1 MQPKYSVPG
10 DDLAMLDSPSP
21 KVFELS
27 IIIPTRNEA
36 GNVHALLSKINE
48 IVNHIKTEVLFVDD
62 STDETPQTVTEAA
75 PLFPDLNVRLLHREP
90 EQRVGGLGGAV
101 LLGLVNAR
109 SDYAC
114 VMDGDLQHPP
124 ELLPILLNTAREK
137 DADLV
142 VATRRNEQSQVTG
155 LNVTRNL
162 ISRGLDIAARV
173 FFPRRLQGVSD
184 PLSGF
189 FLVRVNAL
197 NLSTLNP
204 TGFKI
209 LLEILV
215 RNPKLRKAEVPFHFG
230 ERLSGKSKAST
241 KEALNYLNLLLRL
254 KFGSGSMRLAGFA
267 LVGATGIL
275 VNSLVLYLATSLL
288 NIYYL
293 YSVVIATVASTIWN
307 FIFIEL
313 WVYHSSSQSNGRVR
327 RFALFSSMNIGALA
341 LRGPLIYVLTSALG
355 IYYLISNLITLIL
368 MIGVRFLLADY
379 VIWGRKPANSTT
391 TYGGIM
397 KPRLA
402 TSKFAYSYNIHN
414 LVSVASEGELPELEP
429 FRVYQEIEQ
438 PTIRVRIGI
447 PPAPKTNGSR
457 ESNYL
462 RYREMFGHIGFEVGI
477 WMGEQVDV
485 IASPLLRLSPH
496 VLYTNI
502 VEPIL
507 RWTFVKKGYAL
518 VHGATIA
525 FGSEAFII
533 TARTDT
539 GKTTTLLKIL
549 SHQRRNSDQAAFL
562 SDDMTIVSPD
572 GTAFTYPKPLTI
584 SAHTLAAINADTL
597 NFKEKVSLP
606 LQSRIHSR
614 TGRKV
619 ASFINNTILPAATI
633 NMFMQMVVPPPKYY
647 VKKLLPSV
655 KLRQEAYFS
664 GMFII
669 ERGGEGTT
677 SITNEEAL
685 QILLSNCED
694 AYGFPPY
701 NDLKE
706 FLYHYNGV
714 DLRSIEQGIIRQA
727 FGGLPATVVRSKK
740 LDWWCLIPTFIDD
753 RVASDCVCEDE
764 RLVNSARLESAHSL
778 TGD

>member
-21 KVFELS
+21 TVFELS

-36 GNVHALLSKINE
+36 GNVHALLSKINL
-48 IVNHIKTEVLFVDD
+48 IVNHIRAEVIFVDD
-62 STDETPQTVTEAA
+62 STDETPQTVTEAIA
-75 PLFPDLNVRLLHREP
+75 LFPRLNIRLLHREP

-101 LLGLVNAR
+101 LLGLVNTR
-109 SDYAC
+109 SEYAC

-124 ELLPILLNTAREK
+124 ELLPILLKAAREK
-137 DADLV
+137 DADMV
-142 VATRRNEQSQVTG
+142 VATRRNDQSQVTG

-162 ISRGLDIAARV
+162 ISRGLDLTARV
-173 FFPRRLQGVSD
+173 FFPRRLRGVSD

-189 FLVRVNAL
+189 FLVRVDAL

-204 TGFKI
+204 NGFKI

-254 KFGSGSMRLAGFA
+254 KFGNGSMRLAGFA
-267 LVGATGIL
+267 LVGATGIV

-288 NIYYL
+288 DIYYL
-293 YSVVIATVASTIWN
+293 YSVVIATVASTLWN

-313 WVYHSSSQSNGRVR
+313 WVYHSGNQTKGRVR

-341 LRGPLIYVLTSALG
+341 LRGPLIYLMTSALG
-355 IYYLISNLITLIL
+355 IYYLVSNLITLIL
-368 MIGVRFLLADY
+368 MIGVRFLLADF

-391 TYGGIM
+391 YGGVM
-397 KPRLA
+397 KSRLA
-402 TSKFAYSYNIHN
+402 TSKFNYSYNIHD
-414 LVSVASEGELPELEP
+414 LVSVVSEGELPELEP

-438 PTIRVRIGI
+438 PTIKVRIGI
-447 PPAPKTNGSR
+447 PPAPKTNGNR

-462 RYREMFGHIGFEVGI
+462 RYREVFGHIGFEVGI
-477 WMGEQVDV
+477 WMGDQVDV
-485 IASPLLRLSPH
+485 VASPLLRLSPH

-518 VHGATIA
+518 VHGATIS

-597 NFKEKVSLP
+597 NFKEKLSLP
-606 LQSRIHSR
+606 IQSRIHSR

-619 ASFINNTILPAATI
+619 ASFINDTILPAATI
-633 NMFMQMVVPPPKYY
+633 NMMMQMVVPPPKYF
-647 VKKLLPSV
+647 VNKLLPSV
-655 KLRQEAYFS
+655 KLRQNANFS

-669 ERGGEGTT
+669 ERGGDGTT
-677 SITNEEAL
+677 AITNEEAL

-701 NDLKE
+701 NDLKD

-753 RVASDCVCEDE
+753 HVASDCVCEDE
-764 RLVNSARLESAHSL
+764 RLVNPSRLESAHSL

>member
-1 MQPKYSVPG
+1 MQPKYSVTG

-21 KVFELS
+21 KVFDLS

-36 GNVHALLSKINE
+36 GNVHALLSKIYQVSNG
-48 IVNHIKTEVLFVDD
+48 IYTEVLFVDD
-62 STDETPQTVTEAA
+62 STDETPQTVEAA
-75 PLFPDLNVRLLHREP
+75 IPLFPSLSVRLLHRTP
-90 EQRVGGLGGAV
+90 EQRIGGLGGAV
-101 LLGLVNAR
+101 LLGLINAQ

-124 ELLPILLNTAREK
+124 ELLPILLHTAHEK
-137 DADLV
+137 DVDLV

-155 LNVTRNL
+155 LNVSRNF
-162 ISRGLDIAARV
+162 ISRGLDLAARA
-173 FFPRRLQGVSD
+173 FFPYRLRGVSD

-189 FLVRVNAL
+189 FLVRVKSL
-197 NLSTLNP
+197 NLSALHPN
-204 TGFKI
+204 GFKI
-209 LLEILV
+209 LLEILI

-230 ERLSGKSKAST
+230 ERLAGKSKASA
-241 KEALNYLNLLLRL
+241 KEALNYLKLLWRL
-254 KFGSGSMRLAGFA
+254 KFGSGSMRLVGFA

-275 VNSLVLYLATSLL
+275 INSLVLYLATTQL

-307 FIFIEL
+307 FVLIEL
-313 WVYHSSSQSNGRVR
+313 WVYRASNQSGGRIR

-341 LRGPLIYVLTSALG
+341 LRGPLIYVLTATLG
-355 IYYLISNLITLIL
+355 VYYLISNLITLIL
-368 MIGVRFLLADY
+368 MIGIRFLLADFI
-379 VIWGRKPANSTT
+379 IWGRKPANSVAT
-391 TYGGIM
+391 GGVM
-397 KPRLA
+397 KQRLS
-402 TSKFAYSYNIHN
+402 TPKLAYSYNIHN
-414 LVSVASEGELPELEP
+414 LVSVVSEGELPELEP

-438 PTIRVRIGI
+438 PTINVRIGI
-447 PPAPKTNGSR
+447 PPAPKTNGNR

-462 RYREMFGHIGFEVGI
+462 RFREMFGHIGFEVGI
-477 WMGEQVDV
+477 WMGEQVNV
-485 IASPLLRLSPH
+485 VASPLLRLSPH

-525 FGSEAFII
+525 FGKEAFII

-572 GTAFTYPKPLTI
+572 GTALTYPKPLTI
-584 SAHTLAAINADTL
+584 SAHTLSAINADTL
-597 NFKEKVSLP
+597 NFREKLSLP

-619 ASFINNTILPAATI
+619 ASFINDTLLPAATI
-633 NMFMQMVVPPPKYY
+633 NMMMQMVVPPPKYF
-647 VKKLLPSV
+647 VNKLLPSV
-655 KLRQEAYFS
+655 KLRQNASFA

-669 ERGGEGTT
+669 ERSGDGTKT
-677 SITNEEAL
+677 ISNDEAL
-685 QILLSNCED
+685 EILLSNCED

-714 DLRSIEQGIIRQA
+714 DLRSIEQKIIRQA
-727 FGGLPATVVRSKK
+727 FGGLPATLVRSKK
-740 LDWWCLIPTFIDD
+740 LDWWCLIPTFIDEH
-753 RVASDCVCEDE
+753 VASDCVCEDN
-764 RLVNSARLESAHSL
+764 RLLNASKLQSARTLS
-778 TGD
+778 GD

>member
-1 MQPKYSVPG
+1 
-10 DDLAMLDSPSP
+10 
-21 KVFELS
+21 
-27 IIIPTRNEA
+27 
-36 GNVHALLSKINE
+36 
-48 IVNHIKTEVLFVDD
+48 
-62 STDETPQTVTEAA
+62 
-75 PLFPDLNVRLLHREP
+75 
-90 EQRVGGLGGAV
+90 
-101 LLGLVNAR
+101 
-109 SDYAC
+109 
-114 VMDGDLQHPP
+114 
-124 ELLPILLNTAREK
+124 
-137 DADLV
+137 
-142 VATRRNEQSQVTG
+142 
-155 LNVTRNL
+155 
-162 ISRGLDIAARV
+162 
-173 FFPRRLQGVSD
+173 
-184 PLSGF
+184 
-189 FLVRVNAL
+189 LVRVDAL

-204 TGFKI
+204 SGFKI

-230 ERLSGKSKAST
+230 ERHSGKSKAST

-254 KFGSGSMRLAGFA
+254 KFGRSTMRLAGFA
-267 LVGATGIL
+267 LVGATGIV
-275 VNSLVLYLATSLL
+275 VNSLVLYIATSLL

-293 YSVVIATVASTIWN
+293 YSVIIATVASTLWN
-307 FIFIEL
+307 FTFTEL
-313 WVYHSSSQSNGRVR
+313 WVYRSNNQSNGRIR

-341 LRGPLIYVLTSALG
+341 LRGPLIYLMTSALG
-355 IYYLISNLITLIL
+355 IYYLVSNLITLIL
-368 MIGVRFLLADY
+368 MIGVRFLLADF

-391 TYGGIM
+391 HGGIM

-402 TSKFAYSYNIHN
+402 TSKFAYSYNIHD
-414 LVSVASEGELPELEP
+414 LVSVVSEGELPELEP

-438 PTIRVRIGI
+438 PTIKVRIGI
-447 PPAPKTNGSR
+447 PPAPKTNGNR

-485 IASPLLRLSPH
+485 VASPLLRLSPH

-518 VHGATIA
+518 VHGATIS

-572 GTAFTYPKPLTI
+572 GTAYTYPKPLTI

-597 NFKEKVSLP
+597 SFKEKLSLP

-619 ASFINNTILPAATI
+619 ASFINDSILPAATI
-633 NMFMQMVVPPPKYY
+633 NMMMQMVVPPPKYY
-647 VKKLLPSV
+647 VNKLLPSV
-655 KLRQEAYFS
+655 KLRQNATFS

-677 SITNEEAL
+677 TITNEEAL

-701 NDLKE
+701 NDLKD

-753 RVASDCVCEDE
+753 HVASDCVCEDE
-764 RLVNSARLESAHSL
+764 RLINTPRLESAQSL

>member
-1 MQPKYSVPG
+1 MQPKYSVTG
-10 DDLAMLDSPSP
+10 DELAMPDSPSP
-21 KVFELS
+21 KVFDLS

-36 GNVHALLSKINE
+36 GNVQALLSKIYHSING
-48 IVNHIKTEVLFVDD
+48 IRTEVLFVDD
-62 STDETPQTVTEAA
+62 STDKTPQTVAA
-75 PLFPDLNVRLLHREP
+75 AIPLYPGLNVRLLHREP

-101 LLGLVNAR
+101 QLGLINAR

-124 ELLPILLNTAREK
+124 ELLPVLLNTAHEK
-137 DADLV
+137 DVDLV

-155 LNVTRNL
+155 LNLSRNL
-162 ISRGLDIAARV
+162 ISRGLDLTARA
-173 FFPRRLQGVSD
+173 FFPRRLRGVSD

-189 FLVRVNAL
+189 FLVRVNSL
-197 NLSTLNP
+197 NLSALRPN
-204 TGFKI
+204 GFKI

-215 RNPKLRKAEVPFHFG
+215 RNPNLRKAEVPFSFG

-241 KEALNYLNLLLRL
+241 KEAINYLKLLWTL
-254 KFGSGSMRLAGFA
+254 KFGSGSLRLAGFA

-275 VNSLVLYLATSLL
+275 VNSLVLYLATTQL

-293 YSVVIATVASTIWN
+293 YSVVIATVASTLWN
-307 FIFIEL
+307 FIFTEL
-313 WVYHSSSQSNGRVR
+313 WVYRANSQSRGRLR
-327 RFALFSSMNIGALA
+327 RFALFSSMNIGALV
-341 LRGPLIYVLTSALG
+341 LRGPLIYVLTATLG
-355 IYYLISNLITLIL
+355 IYYLISNLITLVL
-368 MIGVRFLLADY
+368 MIGVRFLLADF
-379 VIWGRKPANSTT
+379 VIWGRKPTNSVAP
-391 TYGGIM
+391 GGIM
-397 KPRLA
+397 KQRLY
-402 TSKFAYSYNIHN
+402 TSKIEYSYNIHD
-414 LVSVASEGELPELEP
+414 LVSVVSEGELPELEP

-438 PTIRVRIGI
+438 PTIRVRVGI
-447 PPAPKTNGSR
+447 PPAPKTNGNR

-462 RYREMFGHIGFEVGI
+462 RFREVFGHVGFEVGI

-485 IASPLLRLSPH
+485 VASPLLRLSPH
-496 VLYTNI
+496 VLYTNV

-525 FGSEAFII
+525 FGKEAFII

-584 SAHTLAAINADTL
+584 SAHTLSAINADTL
-597 NFKEKVSLP
+597 NFKERLALP

-619 ASFINNTILPAATI
+619 ASFINKTLLPAATI
-633 NMFMQMVVPPPKYY
+633 NMMLQMVVPPPKYF
-647 VKKLLPSV
+647 VNKLLPSV
-655 KLRQEAYFS
+655 KLKQNANFA

-669 ERGGEGTT
+669 ERSGDGTT
-677 SITNEEAL
+677 TISNDEAL
-685 QILLSNCED
+685 KILLANCED

-727 FGGLPATVVRSKK
+727 FGGLPATLVRSKK
-740 LDWWCLIPTFIDD
+740 LDWWCLIPTFIDEH
-753 RVASDCVCEDE
+753 VASDCACEDD
-764 RLVNSARLESAHSL
+764 RFLHPPQLASAHTFS
-778 TGD
+778 GD

>member
-1 MQPKYSVPG
+1 MQPKYSVSG
-10 DDLAMLDSPSP
+10 DDLAMLDSPSI
-21 KVFELS
+21 KIFELS

-36 GNVHALLSKINE
+36 GNVHALLTKIKHVTNN
-48 IVNHIKTEVLFVDD
+48 IHTEVLFVDD
-62 STDETPQTVTEAA
+62 STDETPQAVLEAT

-90 EQRVGGLGGAV
+90 EQRNGGLGGAV
-101 LLGLVNAR
+101 LLGLANAR

-114 VMDGDLQHPP
+114 IMDGDLQHPP
-124 ELLPILLNTAREK
+124 ELVPVLLNTAREK
-137 DADLV
+137 DVDLV

-155 LNVTRNL
+155 LNIARNL
-162 ISRGLDIAARV
+162 ISRGLDLAARV
-173 FFPRRLQGVSD
+173 FFLRRLRGVSD

-197 NLSTLNP
+197 NLTALQP

-215 RNPKLRKAEVPFHFG
+215 RNSKLRKAEVPFNFG

-254 KFGSGSMRLAGFA
+254 KFSSGSLRLAGFA
-267 LVGATGIL
+267 LVGATGIV

-307 FIFIEL
+307 FIFTEL
-313 WVYHSSSQSNGRVR
+313 WVYHSGNQSRGRAR

-341 LRGPLIYVLTSALG
+341 LRGPLIYVLTSTLG
-355 IYYLISNLITLIL
+355 IYYIISNLITLIL
-368 MIGVRFLLADY
+368 MIGIRFLLADF
-379 VIWGRKPANSTT
+379 VIWGRKPANSTVS
-391 TYGGIM
+391 GGVM
-397 KPRLA
+397 KSRLA
-402 TSKFAYSYNIHN
+402 TSKFGYSYNIHN
-414 LVSVASEGELPELEP
+414 LVSVVSEGELPELEP
-429 FRVYQEIEQ
+429 FRVYQEIDK

-447 PPAPKTNGSR
+447 PPAPKTNGNR
-457 ESNYL
+457 EGNYL
-462 RYREMFGHIGFEVGI
+462 RYREMFGHIGFEAGI
-477 WMGEQVDV
+477 WMGDQVDV
-485 IASPLLRLSPH
+485 VASPLLRLSPH

-572 GTAFTYPKPLTI
+572 GTAYTYPKPLTI
-584 SAHTLAAINADTL
+584 SAHTLSAINARTL
-597 NFKEKVSLP
+597 NFKEKLSLP

-619 ASFINNTILPAATI
+619 ASFINDTILPAATI
-633 NMFMQMVVPPPKYY
+633 NMLMQMVVPPPKYF
-647 VKKLLPSV
+647 VNKLLPSV
-655 KLRQEAYFS
+655 KLKQNAYFS

-669 ERGGEGTT
+669 ERGGDGTT
-677 SITNEEAL
+677 SISNEEAL
-685 QILLSNCED
+685 EILLSNCED

-706 FLYHYNGV
+706 FLYNYNGV

-740 LDWWCLIPTFIDD
+740 LDWWCLIPTFIDEH
-753 RVASDCVCEDE
+753 VASDCACEADNLLSP
-764 RLVNSARLESAHSL
+764 RLDPARSPV
-778 TGD
+778 GD